1 MSMRRKGT
9 ARKAERNGGLEA
21 SGRAEACGGVAWGG
35 RVQGG
40 RKEGV
45 KMAFAMSVTR
55 SPRSPRSPRVRRV
68 RHASEEGKK
77 TSRLGGGGG
86 KKNVGCGRG
95 ETRSVFQEGA
105 QRREHSIDSVSRA
118 LVAC

>member
-77 TSRLGGGGG
+77 TSRLGGGEE
-86 KKNVGCGRG
+86 KKTWGVVAARPAPCFKKAHRD
-95 ETRSVFQEGA
+95 E
-105 QRREHSIDSVSRA
+105 SIA
-118 LVAC
+118 LTQ